1 MIKVNITDSSG
12 REREIEV
19 GEEPQVLGRGEDSDV
34 VLGSRSISRHHLKLW
49 ADSGKL
55 FVEDLTG
62 GTGITVDGEEVSGTF
77 ELEPGADL
85 EAGVFI
91 FNIPG
96 ARLDTALDGEEMG
109 EAAPVPMLIGE
120 KGPTKGLEIELQ
132 EGENDIGRDPSL
144 YLVIDDSSVSRLHA
158 RLTVQAG
165 AFHVV
170 DLRSSNGTFVNGQ
183 RIDQADLRSG
193 DLVRFGNLEFLFRY
207 GEEVSEAAGKRKR
220 KKKLILLGAAAGLLL
235 VVGLGVGLGGGDDQ
249 PRPGQ
254 RSNRERGPDV
264 AVLVEQHLRTAKAF
278 MEEAEWKKATREL
291 DTALD
296 LHPICRECRQLK
308 SRVEEEVANKA
319 LYDKCVVDYELNDWR
334 KALGCFRE
342 IPGDSI
348 YAKKSKYKISEC
360 ISRLKKYHLGE
371 GKGYFNA
378 RRYREAHKHFASYMQ
393 LAPCDQKVFNK
404 WVKKTEKRLRRRHSR
419 RGWKPYA
426 WQCETEHASD
436 GMGSDPLET
445 LEAEYPDRKLFKAVK
460 LHFRGK
466 IDSGIH
472 ELRKIVALDRD
483 QGRVEKARALMR
495 DMRVIKGKYNDGMS
509 RLLRGKLDEARERF
523 DQAMVV
529 DRKIMPKGVTSHYRE
544 DIGRQLTGKLHKE
557 ALAEFSRDRFLSAFE
572 LWTECLQRNPAAK
585 VCQQG
590 MNMLNNKGE
599 EALGYARRLEAQGN
613 MRRVREI
620 LNHVLEITPE
630 QSMSHKKAQIWI
642 NKLE

>member
-12 REREIEV
+12 REREIEI

-34 VLGSRSISRHHLKLW
+34 VLGSRSISRHHMKLW
-49 ADSGKL
+49 EDSGKL

-109 EAAPVPMLIGE
+109 EAVPVPMLIGA

-144 YLVIDDSSVSRLHA
+144 YLVIDDPSVSRLHA

-165 AFHVV
+165 AFHLV

-207 GEEVSEAAGKRKR
+207 GEEISEAASQRKR
-220 KKKLILLGAAAGLLL
+220 KKMLILLGGAAGLLL
-235 VVGLGVGLGGGDDQ
+235 LVGLAVGLGGGGNQ

-254 RSNRERGPDV
+254 HANRDRGPDV

-308 SRVEEEVANKA
+308 SRVEEEVANES
-319 LYDKCVVDYELNDWR
+319 LYDKCVVDYDLNDWR
-334 KALGCFRE
+334 KALACFRQ
-342 IPGDSI
+342 IPEDSI

-371 GKGYFNA
+371 GKGYYNA
-378 RRYREAHKHFASYMQ
+378 RRYREAHGHFVSYMK
-393 LAPCDQKVFNK
+393 LDPCDQKVFNK
-404 WVKKTEKRLRRRHSR
+404 WLKKAEKRLPRRYRRRKGYEWR
-419 RGWKPYA
+419 
-426 WQCETEHASD
+426 CETEHASD
-436 GMGSDPLET
+436 GIGSDPLEI
-445 LEAEYPDRKLFKAVK
+445 LKNEYPDRKLFKVVE
-460 LHFRGK
+460 LYFRGK

-472 ELRKIVALDRD
+472 ELRKIVALERD

-495 DMRVIKGKYNDGMS
+495 DLRVIKGKYNDGLS
-509 RLLRGKLDEARERF
+509 RLLQGKLDEARDRF

-529 DRKIMPKGVTSHYRE
+529 DRKIMPKGVTSQYRE

-557 ALAEFSRDRFLSAFE
+557 ALSEFSRDRFLSAFQ

-590 MNMLNNKGE
+590 MSMLNNKGE
-599 EALGYARRLEAQGN
+599 EALSYARRFEAQGN
-613 MRRVREI
+613 MHRVREI

-630 QSMSHKKAQIWI
+630 ESMSHKKAQIWL